1 MAYLILAFILHIT
14 IQLSLSYGAVQDCT
28 CEEGRGRFG
37 SCAIKDPDKAW
48 GRHYDED
55 IGLYGDCLPEVPEK

>member
-1 MAYLILAFILHIT
+1 M
-14 IQLSLSYGAVQDCT
+14 
-28 CEEGRGRFG
+28 EGRGHFG
-37 SCAIKDPDKAW
+37 SCAIKDPNKAW